1 MSKPEET
8 KVAEAFYTKLGISCV
23 GIGSAM
29 KIIELNRWTK
39 TCVCMNGESGIGKTH
54 IVRQIAAK
62 RKPTKPFTWR
72 GVEYTD
78 SVPVITL
85 FLAHMQPEDVG
96 VPFPAR
102 AARTQLL
109 QEADLLLRLCEQATS
124 ADDPRHQQLKAR
136 LDAATDRILA
146 NGFSEEDHFDFLLNR
161 TFADMP
167 DEGILFLDEW
177 NRAEKQT
184 VKAFFTIVED
194 RMIHGHKLPEGIQVI
209 TAMNPSDG
217 SYMVNEAEKDH
228 AIRKRLTFIAVTTA
242 LATWLEYA
250 SGKGNFHPYV
260 VEFVRAMPGFLY
272 DTKLRNAGKVFPCPA
287 TWEKVSDV
295 LKAAEHASIP
305 LSASEVETTIG
316 GHVGEDAAAKLAA
329 YIKDNEVV
337 INPEDVIH
345 NYTDKSKVR
354 GRVRKL
360 INQNRND
367 ILDEL
372 CGGVAATLFSKK
384 PDPEKIATPLARFMG
399 DLHPEMAVSMVAHK
413 FSANADEAEGGD
425 AYLSEL
431 SRAMHTQPPYQKL
444 FDRIAEAMRKAR
456 EQLGDGELLDPTQ

>member
-1 MSKPEET
+1 MSKPEEG
-8 KVAEAFYTKLGISCV
+8 KVTEAFYTKLGINCV

-62 RKPTKPFTWR
+62 RKPQNPFSWR
-72 GVEYTD
+72 GKEYTD
-78 SVPVITL
+78 SVPVIPL

-109 QEADLLLRLCEQATS
+109 QEADLLLRLLERETEANRARTLRQKL
-124 ADDPRHQQLKAR
+124 DKAV
-136 LDAATDRILA
+136 DRVLA
-146 NGFSEEDHFDFLLNR
+146 NGFGEEDHFDFLLSK

-167 DEGILFLDEW
+167 QEGILFLDEW

-194 RMIHGHKLPEGIQVI
+194 RMIHGHRLPEGIQVVA
-209 TAMNPSDG
+209 AMNPSDG

-228 AIRKRLTFIAVTTA
+228 AIRKRLTFIALTTS
-242 LATWLEYA
+242 LATWLDYA
-250 SGKGNFHPYV
+250 GGRGQFHPFV
-260 VEFVRAMPGFLY
+260 VEFVRAMPNYLY
-272 DTKLRNAGKVFPCPA
+272 DTKLRDAGKVFPCPA

-295 LKAAEHASIP
+295 LKAAEAANIP
-305 LSASEVETTIG
+305 LTSSEVETTVG
-316 GHVGEDAAAKLAA
+316 GHVGEGAATKLAA
-329 YIKDNEVV
+329 YIRDNEVV
-337 INPEDVIH
+337 INPEDVIFR
-345 NYTDKSKVR
+345 YTDKSKVR
-354 GRVRKL
+354 IRVQKL
-360 INQNRND
+360 IERNFND
-367 ILDEL
+367 VLDEL

-384 PDPEKIATPLARFMG
+384 PDPEKIAVFLARFMG
-399 DLHPEMAVSMVAHK
+399 DLQPEMAVSLVAHK
-413 FSANADEAEGGD
+413 ISANADEAEGGD
-425 AYLSEL
+425 AYLGEL
-431 SRAMHTQPPYQKL
+431 SKALHTQPPYQKL

-456 EQLGDGELLDPTQ
+456 EQLGDSDLSDPLG

>member
-1 MSKPEET
+1 MAKEEE
-8 KVAEAFYTKLGISCV
+8 KIVEAFYTKLGISVV
-23 GIGSAM
+23 GISAAM
-29 KIIELNRWTK
+29 KVIELNRWTR

-54 IVRQIAAK
+54 IVRQIAAS
-62 RKPTKPFTWR
+62 RKPKKPFTWR
-72 GVEYTD
+72 GKEYID
-78 SVPVITL
+78 SVPMIPL

-109 QEADLLLRLCEQATS
+109 QEADLLLRLVEREEDQERAQTLRS
-124 ADDPRHQQLKAR
+124 K
-136 LDAATDRILA
+136 LDAAVSRILA
-146 NGFSEEDHFDFLLNR
+146 NGFSEDDHFDFLLNR

-167 DEGILFLDEW
+167 PEGILFLDEW
-177 NRAEKQT
+177 NRAEKAT

-194 RMIHGHKLPEGIQVI
+194 RQIHGRYLPDGIQVVA
-209 TAMNPSDG
+209 AMNPSDG

-228 AIRKRLTFIAVTTA
+228 AIRKRLTFIAMTTS
-242 LATWLEYA
+242 LGTWLEYA

-260 VEFVRAMPGFLY
+260 VEFVRAMPGYLY

-287 TWEKVSDV
+287 TWEKVSEV
-295 LKAAEHASIP
+295 LKAAEHAGLP
-305 LSASEVETTIG
+305 LTDSAVETTIA
-316 GHVGEDAAAKLAA
+316 GHVGDDAASKLSA
-329 YIKDNEVV
+329 YIRDNEIV

-345 NYTDKSKVR
+345 RYTDKSKVR
-354 GRVRKL
+354 TRVQKL
-360 INQNRND
+360 IKQNRND
-367 ILDEL
+367 VLDEL

-384 PDPEKIATPLARFMG
+384 PDPEKIAQPLARFMG
-399 DLHPEMAVSMVAHK
+399 DLNPEMAVSMVAHK

-444 FDRIAEAMRKAR
+444 FGRIAEAMRKAR
-456 EQLGDGELLDPTQ
+456 EQLGDGELLDPTA